1 MDAAKFSSFLVK
13 VASRCNLD
21 CDYCYVYHHADQ
33 SWRSMPKFLS
43 AEHREAFARQL
54 AEYVIQSDLKHC
66 TVILHGGEPLLA
78 GAQALANFADLLRQ
92 TCSVP
97 VDVSLQTNGLLLT
110 EDALGILAKAD
121 VGVSLSLD
129 GPRSAN
135 DKHRLTRKGRSSFE
149 QTELALT
156 RLQQYPSIFAGVIAV
171 VDASTSATELF
182 EYFDQFNLPRLDFL
196 LPDAHW
202 LRPPPGRNQDPGLYE
217 NWLINAFDVWFDR
230 YPHIPLRTFEALLDA
245 CAGLPSGTD
254 AFGFGD
260 VSLLSIETDGSYHD
274 LDVLKVTQDGATKLN
289 GSVSDTPIIEV
300 ARSPSIEQHRRYLR
314 KDGLSDICQS
324 CAIVDI
330 CGGGSLPHRFGEN
343 GFVNPTVYCNEM
355 KRLISHIGNRL
366 QEHLYSEMPE
376 DVPVPLPLT
385 FDLISFELAETSK
398 PHLSWLCEG
407 ARDDAV
413 QRLHEALDLFPEN
426 SCVKQ
431 LKSMGQSTFEK
442 VALHPGAVAW
452 SSAIVAH
459 DRGHALLAVDG
470 QAISVGPAYLN
481 TLLEVAH
488 QKSDCN
494 ELDLGRDDL
503 WLRAPFGNAIFFES
517 KELAALGS
525 TLVQRAMD
533 IVKAWRPDLAAEMLA
548 ACSCVQFV
556 RDPGADPCKIVS
568 FSDNSVPGALY
579 VSISQGE
586 GLIDPYDLAD
596 SLIHE
601 HRHQKL
607 YLLERYTP
615 TVERTSAQVV
625 SPWREDLRPPSG
637 LLHAVFVFVELRR
650 FWMHVRDH
658 GPAKL
663 NSRAV
668 NQIADT
674 DLHLKQAFATL
685 KECPLTQIGLSL
697 VNVLSRAAKEGT
709 ESYEFT
715 HHHSTVSTVA

>member
-54 AEYVIQSDLKHC
+54 AEYVLHSDLKHC

-78 GAQALANFADLLRQ
+78 GAQALANFAGLLREAC
-92 TCSVP
+92 TIP

-110 EDALGILAKAD
+110 IEALEILAKAD

-129 GPRSAN
+129 GPKSAN
-135 DKHRLTRKGRSSFE
+135 DKHRLTRKGRSSFD
-149 QTELALT
+149 QTEQALT

-171 VDASTSATELF
+171 VDASTSASELF
-182 EYFDQFNLPRLDFL
+182 EYFDQFNIPRLDFL

-217 NWLINAFDVWFDR
+217 NWLVNAFDVWFDQ
-230 YPHIPLRTFEALLDA
+230 YPHIPLRTFEALLDV

-274 LDVLKVTQDGATKLN
+274 LDVLKVTQDGATKLC
-289 GSVSDTPIIEV
+289 GSVEDTPIAEV
-300 ARSPSIEQHRRYLR
+300 AHSPAIEQHRRYLR
-314 KDGLSDICQS
+314 KSGLSDTCQS
-324 CAIVDI
+324 CEIVEI

-343 GFVNPTVYCNEM
+343 GFTNPTIYCNEM
-355 KRLISHIGNRL
+355 KRLVSHISNRL
-366 QEHLYSEMPE
+366 KEHLFSE
-376 DVPVPLPLT
+376 VPKEVLAPLPET
-385 FDLISFELAETSK
+385 FDLALFELAETSG
-398 PHLSWLCEG
+398 PHLSWLCAG

-413 QRLHEALDLFPEN
+413 QRLHEALDLYPAD
-426 SCVKQ
+426 SRAAQ
-431 LKSMGQSTFEK
+431 LKSLGDASFEH
-442 VALHPGAVAW
+442 VALQPGAIAW
-452 SSAIVAH
+452 SSAAVAQN
-459 DRGHALLAVDG
+459 RGHALLAVDG
-470 QAISVGPAYLN
+470 QAITVSPAYLDM
-481 TLLEVAH
+481 LLVVGG
-488 QKSDCN
+488 QKSN
-494 ELDLGRDDL
+494 SIELDVGRDDH
-503 WLRAPFGNAIFFES
+503 WLKAPFGEAIIFES
-517 KELAALGS
+517 DELADAGR
-525 TLVQRAMD
+525 TLVEHAIE
-533 IVKAWRPDLAAEMLA
+533 IVKNWRPELAAEMLT
-548 ACSCVQFV
+548 ACSAVQFV
-556 RDPGADPCKIVS
+556 RDPTADPRKIVS

-607 YLLERYTP
+607 YLLERHAP
-615 TVERTSAQVV
+615 TVERTSAQVI

-658 GPAKL
+658 GPVHL
-663 NSRAV
+663 NSRAI

-674 DLHLKQAFATL
+674 DLHLMQAFATL
-685 KECPLTQIGLSL
+685 QECPLTQMGLSL
-697 VNVLSRAAKEGT
+697 VDVLNRAAKEGT
-709 ESYEFT
+709 ESYEFAD
-715 HHHSTVSTVA
+715 HRSAFPTVA